1 MKKVQLTKIEHRG
14 QVRIQVAFPYD
25 PVIISTIKRIDGYKW
40 SQSKKCWHLPYTKE
54 SYALLQKYF
63 DLSLSSKK
71 NAISKDT
78 GLKAETEK
86 ESISL
91 LKEHGPSPDLKN
103 ATSKQ
108 VVEVVPEHDF
118 RVKVLVPFDRKD
130 WIQKIKSL
138 PNRAWNA
145 EQKYWSVPNTKETL
159 QQMQQI
165 FEEVLKVESSIEWKS
180 VNHTK
185 PVNRV
190 SQKSVDGNNEN
201 AQTSTNTPKVNPS
214 ASKKVFQNTSK
225 DGRVIKAVVGQK
237 IVIEQ
242 GNEQW
247 LQAFVPY
254 DKKGW
259 IAVMKNIAG
268 RKWDSSLKFWL
279 IPNVKESYRMIQ
291 HEIGLDNVSF
301 RFKIPVDI
309 PEYFN
314 SGKGVIKKKTKKS
327 FLEQLSNI
335 QRNAL
340 IQLDERLLLE
350 RLSPSTS
357 KSYKHHLAG
366 LFFYFKD
373 IAPEDISI
381 EQVQQ
386 YLLYKIRNKKI
397 AESTQNQII
406 NAVKAY
412 WEKVLKR
419 DRSFIEIPRPKK
431 PKKLP
436 NVLSMEEVVRLID
449 CVDNLKHKLILL
461 IIYSAG
467 LRLGEVVNLL
477 CRDINISRR
486 HIHIK
491 GGKGKK
497 DRYVALAE
505 SVMPFL
511 EEYKKQ
517 YTPKRWLFEGQHG
530 GQYSKRSVQNI
541 LKKAVIKS
549 RVNPY
554 ATVHTLRHSYATHCV
569 ENGHPQKA
577 IQDALGHASSETT
590 QIYLHL
596 SSTALRKLKSP
607 LDSLNIKKK

>member
-1 MKKVQLTKIEHRG
+1 MRKVQLTKIEHRG
-14 QVRIQVAFPYD
+14 QVRIKVDFPYD
-25 PVIISTIKRIDGYKW
+25 PTTILLIKSINGYKW
-40 SQSKKCWHLPYTKE
+40 SQTKKCWHLPYTKE
-54 SYALLQKYF
+54 SYALLKAHF
-63 DLSLSSKK
+63 EISLSLKEKAKK
-71 NAISKDT
+71 D
-78 GLKAETEK
+78 K
-86 ESISL
+86 ENNLSIEQVNLPVSEL
-91 LKEHGPSPDLKN
+91 HQSPPQQLV
-103 ATSKQ
+103 Q
-108 VVEVVPEHDF
+108 VRPEHDF
-118 RVKVLVPFDRKD
+118 RVKVLIPFDRKD
-130 WIQKIKSL
+130 WVQKIKHL
-138 PNRAWNA
+138 PDRAWNA
-145 EQKYWSVPNTKETL
+145 EEKYWSVPKTKEIFQQL
-159 QQMQQI
+159 QQL
-165 FEEVLKVESSIEWKS
+165 FEEVLKVESSIEWNS
-180 VNHTK
+180 IDATK
-185 PVNRV
+185 PFNRV
-190 SQKSVDGNNEN
+190 TPNSADSNNVNVQAYTNIPRVNSSASQK
-201 AQTSTNTPKVNPS
+201 AFQT
-214 ASKKVFQNTSK
+214 TSK
-225 DGRVIKAVVGQK
+225 DGRAIKAIVGQK
-237 IVIEQ
+237 IIIEKE
-242 GNEQW
+242 NKEW
-247 LQAFVPY
+247 LRAFVSY

-279 IPNVKESYRMIQ
+279 IPNVKESYRMIKN
-291 HEIGLDNVSF
+291 EIGLDNVSF

-314 SGKGVIKKKTKKS
+314 SGKRTIEKKTKKS
-327 FLEQLSNI
+327 FLEQLSNM

-350 RLSPSTS
+350 RLSPSTR

-373 IAPEDISI
+373 IAPESISL

-419 DRSFIEIPRPKK
+419 DKSFIEIPRPKK

-461 IIYSAG
+461 LIYSAG
-467 LRLGEVVNLL
+467 LRLGEAVNLL
-477 CRDINISRR
+477 CRDINTSRR

-517 YTPKRWLFEGQHG
+517 YIPKRWLFEGQHG

-577 IQDALGHASSETT
+577 IQDALGHASPETT

-607 LDSLNIKKK
+607 LDSLDIKKK